1 MNRDKDSGF
10 TLAEFI
16 VASAIS
22 SAVIIGGYAVVQ
34 VLMQTTEIEERN
46 LTAKGN
52 VEDALDFIMDEVNRG
67 KKIID
72 NESDIKK
79 ENPICTIPPGKFLFG
94 VKLPGQALS
103 NKDYKDKDIDTKTGK
118 LKLSKVECPIV
129 YYLKNSTSQEKKG
142 LTLFRYGPQLTKKG
156 FYESPS
162 SKNYKNSPLL
172 EGILQSSKNNENLL
186 CPPNWKT
193 VKKIEGFQ
201 YCLDNNN
208 KAIEIMIVAE
218 DALDDRQKANVV
230 SSFGGFTR
238 IQDEGLIN
246 MNPGDVKKGV
256 IPPCFGGP
264 CNWMGVGI
272 KSNKVTFMIDKSGS
286 MSSYFRHWDCSK
298 NSYGRFSCR
307 VVTPRIQGQG
317 LFDAARSNLRQQVV
331 KLPTRSEVDKL
342 NKQYGSNYEYI
353 RLQIIAFNSY
363 NYPVFSGGPQIL
375 TQSTKAQ
382 ALRWI
387 DQLRPG
393 GGTNPWSGLCS
404 SLQDDKNVG
413 QVILLSD
420 GIPNRYSGSCAGKYG
435 NYANVINDYN
445 RNERSKKDSGELI
458 IDSISFFHNFCDKN
472 ENPWNRDWL
481 GQISSGKQSKCTN
494 VK

>member
-1 MNRDKDSGF
+1 MKKENGF

-16 VASAIS
+16 VSTAIS

-34 VLMQTTEIEERN
+34 VLMQTSEIEERN

-79 ENPICTIPPGKFLFG
+79 ENPICTIPSGKFLFG
-94 VKLPGQALS
+94 IKLPGQALS
-103 NKDYKDKDIDTKTGK
+103 NKDYNDKNIDTKTGK
-118 LKLSKVECPIV
+118 FKLSKVECPIV
-129 YYLKNSTSQEKKG
+129 YYLNNSTSQEKKG
-142 LTLFRYGPQLTKKG
+142 FTLFRYGPQLTKKG

-162 SKNYKNSPLL
+162 FKNYKSSPLL
-172 EGILQSSKNNENLL
+172 EGIPKSSAANENLL

-201 YCLDNNN
+201 YCLDSNN
-208 KAIEIMIVAE
+208 KAIEILIAAE
-218 DALDDRQKANVV
+218 DTLNQRQKANVV

-246 MNPGDVKKGV
+246 MNPGDTEKGV

-264 CNWMGVGI
+264 CNWLGVGI

-286 MSSYFRHWDCSK
+286 MNSRFWHWKCTNGRYNCRRHL
-298 NSYGRFSCR
+298 
-307 VVTPRIQGQG
+307 PRIQGQG
-317 LFDAARSNLRQQVV
+317 LFDAARSNLRAQVV
-331 KLPTRSEVDKL
+331 KLPTKTQVDQL
-342 NKQYGSNYEYI
+342 NKQNGSNYEYI
-353 RLQIIAFNSY
+353 YLQIIAFNHR
-363 NYPVFSGGPQIL
+363 NYPVFSGGPKML
-375 TQSTKAQ
+375 TQSTKSQ

-387 DQLRPG
+387 DGLYPG
-393 GGTNPWSGLCS
+393 GGTNPWNGLCS
-404 SLQDDKNVG
+404 ALKDDKNVG

-420 GIPNRYSGSCAGKYG
+420 GMPNSYSGYCNGRYG
-435 NYANVINDYN
+435 NYAEVINKYN
-445 RNERSKKDSGELI
+445 REERSKTAQGELI
-458 IDSISFFHNFCDKN
+458 IDSISFFNNFCDGSQ
-472 ENPWNRDWL
+472 NPWGQNWL
-481 GQISSGKQSKCTN
+481 GKISEGNQSKCTHIQ
-494 VK
+494 